1 MASDAPQAHVSIE
14 SVLGVQQHNFWQRI
28 TASQAFWVTVA
39 LVIICLVMGYLQPAS
54 FATPENFYNITRNF
68 SFIGIMALGMTAVIA
83 TGGIDLSV
91 GSIMGLTA
99 VASGLTLEAGYPWWA
114 AVAVGLGAGFV
125 VGLINGLIIAYAG
138 ISPFVTTLGML
149 AIARSAAV
157 VLSGNRMLYKFG
169 PGGVPFKILGGG
181 ELSLGHSFS
190 LSYPL
195 LFLIVLTAVLA
206 VVYKMTSWG
215 RHVLAIGGN
224 EQAALL
230 TGVPVNRVKVQ
241 VYVVSGLTAAV
252 AAILN
257 VGWSGSA
264 INALGTSYELLAISA
279 AVIGGANLMGG
290 EASAYGA
297 FIGAALIFVI
307 RNSLLMEGVDFE
319 LAGHVRWP
327 VSYRS
332 GLPREDSRSET
343 RVTPY
348 GAASNWPTWAMS
360 NWEEVNVEACID
372 RRCRRRGVA
381 RDLGFGASRRP
392 LHVCAG
398 AQEHQ

>member
-1 MASDAPQAHVSIE
+1 MSANAANSPPGADVSIE
-14 SVLGVQQHNFWQRI
+14 SMLDIRQQNWRQRI
-28 TASQAFWVTVA
+28 AGAQAFWVTIA
-39 LVIICLVMGYLQPAS
+39 LLLICVVMSFLQPAS
-54 FATPENFYNITRNF
+54 FATSENFYNITRNF

-99 VASGLTLEAGYPWWA
+99 VACGLMLETDYPWWA
-114 AVAVGLGAGFV
+114 VVVVGLGAGLV
-125 VGLINGLIIAYAG
+125 VGLINGFIIAYIG
-138 ISPFVTTLGML
+138 LSPFVTTLGML
-149 AIARSAAV
+149 AIARSCAV

-169 PGGVPFKILGGG
+169 SGATIFKKLGGG
-181 ELSLGHSFS
+181 EIDFGHSVA

-206 VVYKMTSWG
+206 VVYKMTAWG

-230 TGVPVNRVKVQ
+230 TGVPVKRVKVQ
-241 VYVVSGLTAAV
+241 VYVVSALAAAF

-307 RNSLLMEGVDFE
+307 RNSLLMAGVD
-319 LAGHVRWP
+319 
-327 VSYRS
+327 
-332 GLPREDSRSET
+332 
-343 RVTPY
+343 
-348 GAASNWPTWAMS
+348 SNWQGTFVGLFLIAA
-360 NWEEVNVEACID
+360 VYLGKVRGA
-372 RRCRRRGVA
+372 RR
-381 RDLGFGASRRP
+381 
-392 LHVCAG
+392 
-398 AQEHQ
+398 E

>member
-1 MASDAPQAHVSIE
+1 MSTEAAKPPPQANVSIE

-28 TASQAFWVTVA
+28 IGAQSFWVTIA
-39 LVIICLVMGYLQPAS
+39 LVIICIVMSFLQPAS

-91 GSIMGLTA
+91 GSIMGLVA
-99 VASGLTLEAGYPWWA
+99 VSCGLTLEGGYSAW
-114 AVAVGLGAGFV
+114 VAVIVGLLAGGV
-125 VGLINGLIIAYAG
+125 TGLINGVIIAYLDL
-138 ISPFVTTLGML
+138 SPFVTTLGML
-149 AIARSAAV
+149 AIARSVAV

-169 PGGVPFKILGGG
+169 PGGPQFKNLGGG
-181 ELSLGHSFS
+181 ELGLGHSFS

-195 LFLIVLTAVLA
+195 LFLIVLVGIFA

-215 RHVLAIGGN
+215 RYVLAIGGN

-230 TGVPVNRVKVQ
+230 TGVPVKRVKVE
-241 VYVVSGLTAAV
+241 VYVVSGLAAAV

-307 RNSLLMEGVDFE
+307 RNSLLMAGVD
-319 LAGHVRWP
+319 
-327 VSYRS
+327 
-332 GLPREDSRSET
+332 
-343 RVTPY
+343 
-348 GAASNWPTWAMS
+348 SNWQGTFVGLFLIAA
-360 NWEEVNVEACID
+360 VYLGKI
-372 RRCRRRGVA
+372 RGA
-381 RDLGFGASRRP
+381 KR
-392 LHVCAG
+392 
-398 AQEHQ
+398 E

>member
-1 MASDAPQAHVSIE
+1 M
-14 SVLGVQQHNFWQRI
+14 
-28 TASQAFWVTVA
+28 
-39 LVIICLVMGYLQPAS
+39 
-54 FATPENFYNITRNF
+54 
-68 SFIGIMALGMTAVIA
+68 
-83 TGGIDLSV
+83 
-91 GSIMGLTA
+91 
-99 VASGLTLEAGYPWWA
+99 LEGGYPWWA
-114 AVAVGLGAGFV
+114 AVGVGLAAGFL
-125 VGLINGLIIAYAG
+125 VGFINGLIIAYLDL
-138 ISPFVTTLGML
+138 SPFVTTLGML

-169 PGGVPFKILGGG
+169 PGGPAFKNLGGG
-181 ELSLGHSFS
+181 ELSLGPSFS

-195 LFLIVLTAVLA
+195 LFLIVLTAIFA

-224 EQAALL
+224 EHAALL

-241 VYVVSGLTAAV
+241 VYIVSGLAAAL

-307 RNSLLMEGVDFE
+307 RNSLLMAGVD
-319 LAGHVRWP
+319 
-327 VSYRS
+327 
-332 GLPREDSRSET
+332 
-343 RVTPY
+343 
-348 GAASNWPTWAMS
+348 SNWQGTFVGLFLIGA
-360 NWEEVNVEACID
+360 VYLGKI
-372 RRCRRRGVA
+372 RGA
-381 RDLGFGASRRP
+381 KR
-392 LHVCAG
+392 
-398 AQEHQ
+398 E